1 MSLVQERQAVRV
13 RDATVCCAHF
23 RALSSYFL
31 YFTDCRSITM
41 DPAFLGSL
49 QFYTKALQTSAVEFS
64 FHTASCTMLP
74 QKVHFFDGYVLHML
88 AILNYNFHRYI
99 TIAL

>member
-1 MSLVQERQAVRV
+1 
-13 RDATVCCAHF
+13 
-23 RALSSYFL
+23 
-31 YFTDCRSITM
+31 M

-74 QKVHFFDGYVLHML
+74 QKVPFYDGYVLHNMASL
-88 AILNYNFHRYI
+88 DYNFHRYI
-99 TIAL
+99 TRAL